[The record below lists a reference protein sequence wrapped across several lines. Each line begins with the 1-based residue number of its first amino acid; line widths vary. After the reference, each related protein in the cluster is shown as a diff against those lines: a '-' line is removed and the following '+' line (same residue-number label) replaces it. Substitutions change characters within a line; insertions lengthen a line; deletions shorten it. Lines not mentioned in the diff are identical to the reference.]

1 MVLLRPDIQ
10 TSARYRR
17 ARIRMRPGSM
27 TEKWPAQSSRDAT
40 MLLSR
45 DPISPGFGIGMR
57 NSTTPHVS
65 GNADA
70 LASSPKSLSKVS
82 RMRSSRVA
90 HASTSGSLIP
100 GVTFLTHTTSCPAAM
115 SAVTAVPGK
124 FSLARKRISG
134 RAGEDLF
141 GTQRVTRICEA
152 GDDVVV
158 SYSGVIRHDVGF
170 LPSVGHQSD
179 HEFDRKP
186 GPADDGLAGQHGR
199 VERNA

>member
-1 MVLLRPDIQ
+1 
-10 TSARYRR
+10 
-17 ARIRMRPGSM
+17 MRPGSM
-27 TEKWPAQSSRDAT
+27 TEKWPAQSSRDVI
-40 MLLSR
+40 MLPSR

-57 NSTTPHVS
+57 NSTTPPVLGS
-65 GNADA
+65 ADA

-82 RMRSSRVA
+82 RVRSSRIP

-100 GVTFLTHTTSCPAAM
+100 GAAFLTHTTSYSAAM
-115 SAVTAVPGK
+115 SAATALLGK

-134 RAGEDLF
+134 CAGEDLF
-141 GTQRVTRICEA
+141 GAQRVTRICEA
-152 GDDVVV
+152 GHDVVV

-186 GPADDGLAGQHGR
+186 GPADDRLAGQHGR